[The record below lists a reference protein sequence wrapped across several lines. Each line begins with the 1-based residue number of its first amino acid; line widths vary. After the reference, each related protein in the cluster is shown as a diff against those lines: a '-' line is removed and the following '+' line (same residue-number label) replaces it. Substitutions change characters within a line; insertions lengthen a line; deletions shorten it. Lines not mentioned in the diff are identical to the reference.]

1 MSFVK
6 VIVNEMLKGN
16 FSFLI
21 LIVGLLQLV
30 VMIRKGRK
38 ERIMTPQVY
47 ENLEQLTYGELLTA
61 LDNIREKLYSQG
73 VDTEHADMMYYI
85 ALMQELDKRQKE
97 K

>member
-1 MSFVK
+1 
-6 VIVNEMLKGN
+6 
-16 FSFLI
+16 
-21 LIVGLLQLV
+21 
-30 VMIRKGRK
+30 
-38 ERIMTPQVY
+38 MTPQVY

-73 VDTEHADMMYYI
+73 IDTEHADMMYYI